1 MSVLKRKK
9 VLCFWEVL
17 DRRQNFRGKRKGEAV
32 QQGQGG
38 GSLAQTK
45 QEKVINGL
53 MVRNLNLNVI

>member
-32 QQGQGG
+32 
-38 GSLAQTK
+38 S
-45 QEKVINGL
+45 KVREGVAWHRQKKRRL
-53 MVRNLNLNVI
+53 